1 MRKGEIDIITLGCSK
16 NLVDAERLMRQLEL
30 AGYRCVHDSSMPKG
44 EIAIINTC
52 GFIGDAK
59 EESIE
64 MILQFAERK
73 NKGKLRKLY
82 VMGCLS
88 QRYREELPTE
98 IPEVDKWFGK
108 FDYMGI
114 VDECT
119 NERLKEL
126 PTDYSLEFKGK
137 DYERTLTTPKH
148 YAYLKIAEGCNRYC
162 SYCAIPLITGRF
174 TSRKMENILDEVR
187 WLVNEGV
194 KEFNV
199 IAQDLSSYGLDL
211 YGEHRLAQLIDEM
224 AQIEGVEWIRLHY
237 AYPTDFPYDILP
249 VMAKHSNVCK
259 YMDIA
264 LQHCSS
270 NVLEKMRRHI
280 TCEEQNALIER
291 IRKEVPGICIR
302 TTLLVG
308 HPGETQ
314 EDFDELCEWVKKMRR
329 HITCEE
335 QNALIERIRKE
346 VPGICIRTTLLVG
359 HPGET
364 QEDFDELCEWVKK
377 MRFDRMGAFAYSE
390 EEGTFAARHYTDDI
404 PQTEKERRVD
414 ILMTLQQSISSEI
427 LSQMVGT
434 KQRIVIDRE
443 EEEYYIGRTQYDSP
457 EVDCEVLIE
466 KSKMENRTSGTNEL
480 KIGEFYTVNIIKSE
494 DFDLYAKL

>member
-224 AQIEGVEWIRLHY
+224 AQIKCVEWIRLHY
-237 AYPTDFPYDILP
+237 AYPTNFPYDILP

-270 NVLEKMRRHI
+270 NVLE
-280 TCEEQNALIER
+280 
-291 IRKEVPGICIR
+291 
-302 TTLLVG
+302 
-308 HPGETQ
+308 
-314 EDFDELCEWVKKMRR
+314 KMRR

-414 ILMTLQQSISSEI
+414 ILMALQQSISSEI

>member
-1 MRKGEIDIITLGCSK
+1 MRKNEIDIITLGCSK
-16 NLVDAERLMRQLEL
+16 NLVDAERLMYQLEL
-30 AGYRCVHDSSMPKG
+30 AGYKCVHDSEHPNG

-64 MILQFAERK
+64 IILQFAERK
-73 NKGKLRKLY
+73 TKGKLRKLY

-88 QRYREELPTE
+88 QRYKEELPAE

-114 VDECT
+114 VEELKG
-119 NERLKEL
+119 ERLKV
-126 PTDYSLEFKGK
+126 KGEE
-137 DYERTLTTPKH
+137 YRTLTTPKH

-174 TSRKMENILDEVR
+174 TSRPLEEILEEVR
-187 WLVNEGV
+187 WLVSKGV

-211 YGEHRLAQLIDEM
+211 YGEHRLAKLVDEM

-237 AYPTDFPYDILP
+237 TYPTDFPFDILP
-249 VMAKHSNVCK
+249 VMARHENVCK

-264 LQHCSS
+264 LQHCSD
-270 NVLEKMRRHI
+270 NMLKKMHRHI
-280 TCEEQNALIER
+280 TRAEQDAVLAR

-308 HPGETQ
+308 HPGERE
-314 EDFDELCEWVKKMRR
+314 EDFNELCEWVKEMKF
-329 HITCEE
+329 E
-335 QNALIERIRKE
+335 
-346 VPGICIRTTLLVG
+346 
-359 HPGET
+359 
-364 QEDFDELCEWVKK
+364 
-377 MRFDRMGAFAYSE
+377 RMGAFAYSE
-390 EEGTFAARHYTDDI
+390 EDGTYAAIHYKDDI
-404 PQTEKERRVD
+404 PQEEKERRVEA
-414 ILMTLQQSISSEI
+414 LMTIQQSISSEL

-434 KQRIVIDRE
+434 QQRVLIDRE
-443 EEEYYIGRTQYDSP
+443 EEEYYVGRTQYDSP

-466 KSKMENRTSGTNEL
+466 KNKKL
-480 KIGEFYTVNIIKSE
+480 QIGNFYTVNIIKSE
-494 DFDLYAKL
+494 DFDLYASL

>member
-64 MILQFAERK
+64 IILQFAERK
-73 NKGKLRKLY
+73 ANGKLRKLY

-114 VDECT
+114 VEEVKG
-119 NERLKEL
+119 ERLKA
-126 PTDYSLEFKGK
+126 KGK
-137 DYERTLTTPKH
+137 EYERMLTTPKH

-162 SYCAIPLITGRF
+162 SYCAIPLITGKF
-174 TSRKMENILDEVR
+174 TSRKMEEILDEVR
-187 WLVNEGV
+187 WMVSEGV

-199 IAQDLSSYGLDL
+199 IAQDLSSYGLDI

-249 VMAKHSNVCK
+249 VMAKHPNVCK

-280 TCEEQNALIER
+280 TCEEQNSLIER

-308 HPGETQ
+308 HPGETE
-314 EDFDELCEWVKKMRR
+314 EDFNELCEWVK
-329 HITCEE
+329 
-335 QNALIERIRKE
+335 N
-346 VPGICIRTTLLVG
+346 
-359 HPGET
+359 
-364 QEDFDELCEWVKK
+364 

-404 PQTEKERRVD
+404 PQEEKEHRVET
-414 ILMTLQQSISSEI
+414 LMTIQQGISSE
-427 LSQMVGT
+427 LLRQMVGT

-443 EEEYYIGRTQYDSP
+443 EYEYYVGRTQYDSP

-466 KSKMENRTSGTNEL
+466 KATNEKL
-480 KIGEFYTVNIIKSE
+480 NIGEFYTVNIIKSE
-494 DFDLYAKL
+494 DFDLYATL

>member
-30 AGYRCVHDSSMPKG
+30 AGYRCTHDSADPKG

-64 MILQFAERK
+64 IILQFAERK
-73 NKGKLRKLY
+73 TRGLLRKLY

-88 QRYREELPTE
+88 QRYREDLPAE

-108 FDYMGI
+108 FDYLGI
-114 VDECT
+114 VDELKG
-119 NERLKEL
+119 ERLKV
-126 PTDYSLEFKGK
+126 KGEE
-137 DYERTLTTPKH
+137 YERTLTTPKH

-174 TSRKMENILDEVR
+174 TSRTKEDILNEVR
-187 WLVNEGV
+187 WLVSEGV
-194 KEFNV
+194 REFNV

-211 YGEHRLAQLIDEM
+211 YGEHRLAQLVDEM
-224 AQIEGVEWIRLHY
+224 AKIEGVEWIRLHY

-249 VMAKHSNVCK
+249 VMAKHPNVCK

-270 NVLEKMRRHI
+270 NVLDKMRRHI

-308 HPGETQ
+308 HPGETE
-314 EDFDELCEWVKKMRR
+314 EDFNELC
-329 HITCEE
+329 
-335 QNALIERIRKE
+335 
-346 VPGICIRTTLLVG
+346 
-359 HPGET
+359 
-364 QEDFDELCEWVKK
+364 DWVKK

-390 EEGTFAARHYTDDI
+390 EEGTFAARHYSDDI
-404 PQTEKERRVD
+404 PQEEKERRVD
-414 ILMTLQQSISSEI
+414 TLMALQQSISSEI

-443 EEEYYIGRTQYDSP
+443 EQEYYVGRTQYDSP
-457 EVDCEVLIE
+457 EVDCEVLIDKAE
-466 KSKMENRTSGTNEL
+466 KL
-480 KIGEFYTVNIIKSE
+480 QIGEFYVVNIIKSE